1 MTSQKN
7 QASLIDEETK
17 QDKVESGV
25 VSNIAEPEVE
35 SVDVVKPKVNENED
49 NFETTSLSQDKNEG
63 IEKSETT
70 CNDESKSQST
80 DNAT

>member
-35 SVDVVKPKVNENED
+35 SVDVVKPQGNENED
-49 NFETTSLSQDKNEG
+49 NFATTSLSQDKNEG

-70 CNDESKSQST
+70 SNDESKSQST